1 MLPGNPAA
9 SVLQLYV
16 RTQQGLVEVLKP
28 SPDEAARYTPGE
40 RVHATVVEQMP
51 NGRFAVL
58 VKDQLLDLNLPRNT
72 QPGEEFDLTVVARDP
87 KLTFAMAQTQT
98 AAPQT
103 REAALSQA
111 ARYLTT
117 LLTGSRGDA
126 GKATVTLQGNEP
138 LFNGKPD
145 ASQLASR
152 LSGVL
157 SESGLFYESH
167 QAEWVNGQ
175 RSLQAL
181 LREPQAQLPRSVP
194 DPQNAQQTTG
204 KGHNAEE
211 LAQMRNSSPSLDR
224 MLNAHDQRLGVEAQA
239 LLKGLVQ
246 QQLDAIEQRPVI
258 WQGQAWPGQP
268 LKWQLELENQRDADG
283 HVDTEAQRWQT
294 RLDLDLPNLGGVSII
309 ATLYEGQ
316 FNLQF
321 SAERPDTVAR
331 LRDHQ
336 SQLGRQFDAAGLTL
350 GVTQFEVG
358 QEAAADGA

>member
-1 MLPGNPAA
+1 MLPGNPSV

-28 SPDEAARYTPGE
+28 SPDDAARYTPGE

-72 QPGEEFDLTVVARDP
+72 QPGEEFDLTVVGREP
-87 KLTFAMAQTQT
+87 KLTFAMAQQNQ
-98 AAPQT
+98 AAPQS

-111 ARYLTT
+111 AKYLTT
-117 LLTGSRGDA
+117 LLTGGRGDP
-126 GKATVTLQGNEP
+126 GKATVTLQGSEP
-138 LFNGKPD
+138 LAAGRPD
-145 ASQLASR
+145 PSQLASR
-152 LSGVL
+152 LAGAL

-181 LREPQAQLPRSVP
+181 LREPQAQLPR
-194 DPQNAQQTTG
+194 PQDTQLGQQQAG
-204 KGHNAEE
+204 DKGHNAED
-211 LAQMRNSSPSLDR
+211 LAQMRGNSPGLDR
-224 MLNAHDQRLGVEAQA
+224 LLNVHDQRLGAEAQA

-246 QQLDAIEQRPVI
+246 QQLDTIEQRPVI

-309 ATLYEGQ
+309 ATLYQGE
-316 FNLQF
+316 FTLQF

-331 LRDHQ
+331 LREQ
-336 SQLGRQFDAAGLTL
+336 QGQLSRQFDAAGLSL
-350 GVTQFEVG
+350 NIAQFELG
-358 QEAAADGA
+358 GEAAADGA